1 LTSQLARMIPAGE
14 WASER
19 SSKCPSSCAAAWPSR
34 SPNSQEALLA
44 SSPKGHRLA
53 FSRDLSHTKI
63 QRWGRGGKPSALL
76 ASSLRDDSPQFS
88 HDGRRIA
95 FQSLRSADERNIWV
109 ANADGTGWA
118 QITRGLSSVS
128 SSPRWSPDDRWIAF
142 DAQEKN
148 LRWDIWVVEASGGPA
163 RRLTHGPADGA
174 VPSWSRDG
182 KWVYFYSN
190 RSGRLEIWRVP
201 AQGGPAGQVTRRG
214 GYVAFESTDGKTLYY
229 TKSESGAEGLFAM
242 PLAGGEERQVFKERV
257 AHRGFAVFSDGIY
270 CISLEGQNREI
281 RFHEFATGRSR
292 GVADI
297 EGPLSL
303 GFSVSP
309 DRKTFLFTRQTA
321 AADLMLI
328 ENFR

>member
-1 LTSQLARMIPAGE
+1 M
-14 WASER
+14 
-19 SSKCPSSCAAAWPSR
+19 SR
-34 SPNSQEALLA
+34 SGE
-44 SSPKGHRLA
+44 
-53 FSRDLSHTKI
+53 
-63 QRWGRGGKPSALL
+63 RGGKPSALL
-76 ASSLRDDSPQFS
+76 ASSLLDQSPQFS

-95 FQSLRSADERNIWV
+95 FDSRRSGKEVDIWV
-109 ANADGTGWA
+109 ANADGTSWA
-118 QITRGLSSVS
+118 QITRGVSSVS

-148 LRWDIWVVEASGGPA
+148 LRWDIWVVEASGGTGAKVDPRA
-163 RRLTHGPADGA
+163 RRQRRAKL
-174 VPSWSRDG
+174 VPRWEMGLLLFKPFRPNG
-182 KWVYFYSN
+182 N
-190 RSGRLEIWRVP
+190 LARACP
-201 AQGGPAGQVTRRG
+201 GGPAGQITRRG
-214 GYVAFESTDGKTLYY
+214 GLTAFESTDGKTLYY
-229 TKSESGAEGLFAM
+229 TRSQSGAEGLFAM

-292 GVADI
+292 GIADI

-309 DRKTFLFTRQTA
+309 DRKTFVFSRQFP